1 MLDTLYGKTFLIL
14 GSQLALTWLSTMFI
28 LGWVRHR
35 HHAQAEWVIG
45 GLNQHG
51 SLDLEVDWG
60 MIKPYFWTLLIADIA
75 VFIVLFFFGK
85 SNLYVGVPLF
95 TIWSLLTG
103 FTLAL
108 ALISVD
114 ENLGTQVLALT
125 ALITVAAGLAGIYLR
140 IDFSILNASL
150 FIGLL
155 LILAFGLIRILFAIP
170 RWLQR
175 LFAFFGVLAFAGYL
189 IFNFNRLSILTANEA
204 ANTWPMAMQIS
215 INIYLDVINLFMQLL
230 DLLGK

>member
-14 GSQLALTWLSTMFI
+14 GSQLGITWLCTLFI

-75 VFIVLFFFGK
+75 VFAVMFFFGQ

-95 TIWSLLTG
+95 TLWSLLTG

-114 ENLGTQVLALT
+114 ENLGTQVLGLMT
-125 ALITVAAGLAGIYLR
+125 LFTVAAGLAGIYSR
-140 IDFSILNASL
+140 IDFSFLNAGL
-150 FIGLL
+150 FFSLL
-155 LILAFGLIRILFAIP
+155 LIVAFGLIRILFAIP

-175 LFAFFGVLAFAGYL
+175 LLALFSVLVFAAYL
-189 IFNFNRLSILTANEA
+189 IFNFNRLSIMTASEA
-204 ANTWPMAMQIS
+204 TNTWPTAMQTS
-215 INIYLDVINLFMQLL
+215 INIYVNVINLFFQLL